1 MNWIPRC
8 AICISARK
16 HAEARG
22 DHLGAG
28 APGLPEVRHAHTL
41 VAGTAVCAEH
51 IIPAP
56 VQPGAVARANG
67 LLIPGG

>member
-16 HAEARG
+16 HAEAR
-22 DHLGAG
+22 DQA
-28 APGLPEVRHAHTL
+28 AADLPPVNHAYTL
-41 VAGTAVCAEH
+41 VGGTAVCAAH

-56 VQPGAVARANG
+56 VQPGAIARANG
-67 LLIPGG
+67 LVIPGG